1 MSDTEILTKHCFH
14 DGVIT
19 KSEYC
24 GETSSLLIEGD
35 FPEDETE
42 HSGLKY
48 FRFIF
53 SDISEST
60 ENSISADISD
70 FDILDFEILNE
81 KEKYN
86 VKLCLENNMQFICM
100 KFACKNTDC
109 CLGVEK

>member
-1 MSDTEILTKHCFH
+1 MFDTEILTKHCFH

-19 KSEYC
+19 KSKYC
-24 GETSSLLIEGD
+24 SETSSLLIEGD

-42 HSGLKY
+42 LSGLKY

-81 KEKYN
+81 KGKYS